1 MAFQSCRISYEAS
14 FFQPIINNNDTINT
28 ITNNC
33 HLRPTI
39 ITWRGI
45 INKIVSRSSN
55 MANTCTFLYTQ
66 VDFNPA
72 AANIVNKIPA
82 EVGAANRLR
91 SKFSFHA
98 SESNQY

>member
-1 MAFQSCRISYEAS
+1 
-14 FFQPIINNNDTINT
+14 
-28 ITNNC
+28 
-33 HLRPTI
+33 
-39 ITWRGI
+39 
-45 INKIVSRSSN
+45 